1 MLLLFSLD
9 LICSQFVFRKMC
21 IERYIKFPYHRTNLT
36 SSSKKVYGEI
46 LEPGT
51 VIIVFGVICRCGS
64 PQQSSMC
71 VVPFFFLGQGNAQAR
86 LVADAMLDAVTDV
99 LSQNTAS
106 PLTIVRIVIFQKPM
120 LKDFHSSMQQREAAD
135 PDSKDKA
142 GWTWGWS
149 KFKCKYTEQ
158 RAFGFTFSNH
168 ISLISFKC

>member
-1 MLLLFSLD
+1 MVSSVDVARPSSL
-9 LICSQFVFRKMC
+9 Q
-21 IERYIKFPYHRTNLT
+21 
-36 SSSKKVYGEI
+36 
-46 LEPGT
+46 
-51 VIIVFGVICRCGS
+51 
-64 PQQSSMC
+64 C
-71 VVPFFFLGQGNAQAR
+71 VLSLFFLGQGNAQAR

-106 PLTIVRIVIFQKPM
+106 PLTTVRIVIFQKPM

-135 PDSKDKA
+135 PDSKDKG